1 MTYDLLVNA
10 LPAASSAASSTISSS
25 RVRYSHS
32 DGNQLLYCRM
42 NPAVHARLRLGYI
55 CETMLPGQLGS
66 GNWRCLLRTHA
77 RRKLGGNIKLSFRL
91 APAADGGKSSGN
103 RCGKKIKKVLE

>member
-32 DGNQLLYCRM
+32 NGNQLLYCRM
-42 NPAVHARLRLGYI
+42 NPAVHARLRLGYT

-66 GNWRCLLRTHA
+66 GNWRCLPRTHA

-91 APAADGGKSSGN
+91 GRQLLTAAKVRTTDVEKN
-103 RCGKKIKKVLE
+103 KKVLE